1 MTANPLVAGPVNT
14 TSPLS
19 GTFLIEDCATIA
31 SGVKNGD
38 WIEGGMG
45 AFAAVGDAVALAVDP
60 IGGAVAMGVGWLL
73 DHMEPIKGWF
83 NDLTGDAGEVAGFAA
98 TWDNISAH
106 LSGVADGLTGSLGDL
121 ADERGAFIA
130 AYGQFQMDSAEHV
143 RAASQLASAMG
154 VGMQLASTI
163 VQIVHDITRDALSE
177 LVGSAVSAVA
187 ETAITLGFAAPV
199 AIGQVATKAAAL
211 AGRIGKFV
219 TRLLRSIRELLRHL
233 GEVNRV
239 LRSLRQALDGAFS
252 AGSDAIRSVVRK
264 ADDVGSALPTPSP
277 AVRAPNAPARTAD
290 DTFLDL
296 VESGQA
302 YAPGYRP
309 DYADDVGTVVTFF
322 DREITDLIT
331 GSPQPTLGR
340 QGGVSFVTPVDDA
353 NLISSI
359 EDAVIATGAA
369 PRVEAAWRS
378 GEQIF
383 GLEIPA
389 DGLDLRAP
397 TRLDAQDY
405 VHYTE
410 GGYTAIADGD
420 LYRLNRTRELVVD
433 GGIGMPSGTVLFE
446 LMPDGS
452 RLVIGM
458 FK

>member
-106 LSGVADGLTGSLGDL
+106 LAGVADGLTGSLGDL

-239 LRSLRQALDGAFS
+239 LRSLRKALDGAFS

-264 ADDVGSALPTPSP
+264 ADDVADGVPYDDLVRERIRAGTWEDPGVRPRWADATTRCETYFGENALEHFAGDHVTLGPPNGKAFLMPESDGVRVVDARSA
-277 AVRAPNAPARTAD
+277 AVETGRAPSVA
-290 DTFLDL
+290 
-296 VESGQA
+296 
-302 YAPGYRP
+302 
-309 DYADDVGTVVTFF
+309 
-322 DREITDLIT
+322 
-331 GSPQPTLGR
+331 
-340 QGGVSFVTPVDDA
+340 
-353 NLISSI
+353 
-359 EDAVIATGAA
+359 
-369 PRVEAAWRS
+369 EAAENGQR
-378 GEQIF
+378 IF
-383 GLEIPA
+383 GLSVPA
-389 DGLDLRAP
+389 EGLDLRTP
-397 TRLDAQDY
+397 TFADA
-405 VHYTE
+405 VGNE
-410 GGYTAIADGD
+410 NFVPGGMTAVKNGD
-420 LYRLNRTRELVVD
+420 LFVGNATREAVVT
-433 GGIGMPSGTVLFE
+433 GGGAMPPGTILFE
-446 LMPDGS
+446 VLPDGT
-452 RLVIGM
+452 RRAVRV